1 MFTPDLHGTWQ
12 DSRTSLKTPCT
23 LGNVL
28 GKILMW
34 VSLRKPRASRT
45 PEVPEILHGVG
56 RKPTS
61 KQSPEC
67 DVSPLGEHQ
76 GKKGKY
82 RHGYKPV
89 MMIKA
94 KVKLFDPS
102 RREGHEGNS
111 LYFCECFKRII
122 WLFPWALSF
131 ALCFVFLFFV
141 FFFFLLIHVLCVLSH
156 FSRVWLCVTLWTV
169 VRQAPLSM
177 GFCRQ
182 E

>member
-141 FFFFLLIHVLCVLSH
+141 FFFSFSYMYCV
-156 FSRVWLCVTLWTV
+156 C
-169 VRQAPLSM
+169 
-177 GFCRQ
+177 
-182 E
+182 

>member
-1 MFTPDLHGTWQ
+1 MFTPNLHGTWQ
-12 DSRTSLKTPCT
+12 DSRTSLKLPRT

-34 VSLRKPRASRT
+34 ISLRKPRVHFQNTGSSR
-45 PEVPEILHGVG
+45 EILHGVG

-94 KVKLFDPS
+94 KVKLFGPS

-122 WLFPWALSF
+122 WLFPLSIK
-131 ALCFVFLFFV
+131 LCSLFCFFV
-141 FFFFLLIHVLCVLSH
+141 GGFFFSFSYMFCV
-156 FSRVWLCVTLWTV
+156 C
-169 VRQAPLSM
+169 
-177 GFCRQ
+177 
-182 E
+182 